1 MAENNDSGD
10 GVGYGRPPQA
20 TQFKKGQSGN
30 PRGRPRKLRGQET
43 IAARVLGEI
52 QRLADQPRGA
62 RVRYTALELIA
73 MMLKQLAAAG
83 NHRAAALYT
92 RAAARFGRQPTENNQ
107 VGYLIVPAPITK
119 EEWIAR
125 YAPKD
130 KPPNEIDDGE

>member
-1 MAENNDSGD
+1 MADDNGKDV

-30 PRGRPRKLRGQET
+30 PRGRPRKPHLQAT
-43 IAARVLGEI
+43 IAACVLGEV
-52 QRLADQPRGA
+52 QRLVGQPRGA
-62 RVRYTALELIA
+62 RVRHTSLELVA
-73 MMLKQLAAAG
+73 MTLKQLTAAG

-92 RAAARFGRQPTENNQ
+92 RVSALFGRQPTENNL
-107 VGYLIVPAPITK
+107 VGYLIVPAPMTK

>member
-1 MAENNDSGD
+1 MAENNDNGD

-30 PRGRPRKLRGQET
+30 PLGRPRKPRGQAT
-43 IAARVLGEI
+43 IAERVLGEV
-52 QRLADQPRGA
+52 QRLSGQPKGA
-62 RVRYTALELIA
+62 RVRHTSLELIA
-73 MMLKQLAAAG
+73 MTLKQLTAAG

-92 RAAARFGRQPTENNQ
+92 RLTARFGRQPTENNQ

-130 KPPNEIDDGE
+130 EPPEDPNLVE

>member
-30 PRGRPRKLRGQET
+30 PRGRPRKPRGEAT
-43 IAARVLGEI
+43 IAARVLGKI
-52 QRLADQPRGA
+52 QRLARQPRGA
-62 RVRYTALELIA
+62 RVRHTSLELIA
-73 MMLKQLAAAG
+73 MTLKQLTAAG

-92 RAAARFGRQPTENNQ
+92 RVSARFGRQPTENNL
-107 VGYLIVPAPITK
+107 VGYLIVPAPMTK

-130 KPPNEIDDGE
+130 EPPEDPNLVE